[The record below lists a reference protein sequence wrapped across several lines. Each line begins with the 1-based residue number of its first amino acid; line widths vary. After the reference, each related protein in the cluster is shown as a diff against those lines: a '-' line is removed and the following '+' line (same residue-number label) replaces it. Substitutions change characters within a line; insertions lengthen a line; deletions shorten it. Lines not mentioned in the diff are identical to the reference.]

1 MMPDADNAWKA
12 LLQVNDWIKVADAK
26 AAAALAGGG
35 VLGGLLVRGFP
46 RPGVWMHQPWHTGLM
61 LVSFLLVSAGTLVAL
76 TAVAPRIHKRG
87 QHSPVYFGHI
97 ARHYL
102 ELHDF
107 KATFLPALEREGQLR
122 ELLAEQ
128 LWTNSRIARRKFRRV
143 SLSVWLLGGGLTTAA
158 VAGVLQP

>member
-1 MMPDADNAWKA
+1 MADTDNAWKA

-46 RPGVWMHQPWHTGLM
+46 RPYAWLHQPWHTGLM
-61 LVSFLLVSAGTLVAL
+61 LVSFLLVSASILVAL
-76 TAVAPRIHKRG
+76 TAVAPRIPKRG
-87 QHSPVYFGHI
+87 QPSLVYFGHI
-97 ARHYL
+97 ARHYA
-102 ELHDF
+102 EPQAF
-107 KATFLPALEREGQLR
+107 KAAFLPALECEGQLR

-128 LWTNSRIARRKFRRV
+128 LWANSRIALRKLQKV
-143 SLSVWLLGGGLTTAA
+143 SLSVWLLGGGLTIAA